1 MMKNEGCKLKG
12 EGAVK
17 QVVEVKKVPA
27 VGPYSQAVEAGGFV
41 FCSGQIPIDPRSGR
55 LVESGIGE
63 ATRQVMKNLSAVL
76 DEAGL
81 SLQDVVK
88 TTIYLVNLDDF
99 ATVNEIYGS
108 FFDGAFPARS
118 TVQVAALPKG
128 VPIEL
133 EAVAV
138 RP

>member
-1 MMKNEGCKLKG
+1 MTKRVIG
-12 EGAVK
+12 VK
-17 QVVEVKKVPA
+17 DIPA
-27 VGPYSQAVEAGGFV
+27 AGPYSQAVEAGGFV
-41 FCSGQIPIDPRSGR
+41 FCSGQIPIDPRTGC
-55 LVESGIGE
+55 LVESGRWE
-63 ATRQVMKNLSAVL
+63 ATRQVMNNLAAVL
-76 DEAGL
+76 GEAGL

-99 ATVNEIYGS
+99 AVVNEIYGS

-128 VPIEL
+128 APIEL
-133 EAVAV
+133 DAVAV

>member
-1 MMKNEGCKLKG
+1 MKNEGYKRKG
-12 EGAVK
+12 KSIVK
-17 QVVEVKKVPA
+17 QVIDVKQVPA
-27 VGPYSQAVEAGGFV
+27 AGPYSQAVEAGGFV
-41 FCSGQIPIDPRSGR
+41 FCSGQIPIDPGTGR
-55 LVESGIGE
+55 LVESGIGD
-63 ATRQVMKNLSAVL
+63 ATRQVMRNLAVVL
-76 DEAGL
+76 GEAGL
-81 SLQDVVK
+81 SLKDVVK

-128 VPIEL
+128 APIEL
-133 EAVAV
+133 DAVAV

>member
-1 MMKNEGCKLKG
+1 M
-12 EGAVK
+12 AK
-17 QVVEVKKVPA
+17 QVIEVKKVPA
-27 VGPYSQAVEAGGFV
+27 VGPYSHAVEAGALV
-41 FCSGQIPIDPRSGR
+41 FCSGQIPIDPRTGR

-63 ATRQVMKNLSAVL
+63 ATRQVMNNLAVVL
-76 DEAGL
+76 GEAGL
-81 SLQDVVK
+81 SLKDVVK

-128 VPIEL
+128 APIEL
-133 EAVAV
+133 DAVAV

>member
-1 MMKNEGCKLKG
+1 MTKRAIG
-12 EGAVK
+12 VK
-17 QVVEVKKVPA
+17 DIPA
-27 VGPYSQAVEAGGFV
+27 AGPYSQAVEAGGFV
-41 FCSGQIPIDPRSGR
+41 FCSGQIPIDPRTGC

-63 ATRQVMKNLSAVL
+63 ATRQVMNNLAAVL
-76 DEAGL
+76 GEAGL

-99 ATVNEIYGS
+99 AVVNEIYGS

-128 VPIEL
+128 APIEL
-133 EAVAV
+133 DAVAV